1 MKIIKS
7 EKDFWSG
14 LLFIVVG
21 VAFAWGA
28 TTYSFGGAC
37 ERGNVGL
44 WECMARA
51 SARPGPAYFPF
62 GLGVLM
68 VLLGLMVLFK
78 SLTFEVEGGDK
89 IGPWAW
95 KPLLIIAGA
104 VLVFG
109 WAIPHLGLWVALPLL
124 VIGSALAGDEFH
136 WKDVLINCIVLTVG
150 SWMIFIW
157 GLKLT
162 IPLYPTFLAG

>member
-1 MKIIKS
+1 MKIKS

-14 LLFIVVG
+14 LMFMLVG

-28 TTYSFGGAC
+28 TNYSFGS
-37 ERGNVGL
+37 
-44 WECMARA
+44 

-68 VLLGLMVLFK
+68 AILGGMVLFK
-78 SLTFEVEGGDK
+78 ALTFEVEGGDK

-95 KPLLIIAGA
+95 KPLGVIVFA
-104 VLVFG
+104 VASFG
-109 WAIPHLGLWVALPLL
+109 WALPNLGMYIALPLL
-124 VIGSALAGDEFH
+124 VFVSAFAGDEFR
-136 WKDVLINCIVLTVG
+136 WKEALVNAAVLLGGCWV
-150 SWMIFIW
+150 IFIW

-162 IPLYPTFLAG
+162 IPLLPKFAGG